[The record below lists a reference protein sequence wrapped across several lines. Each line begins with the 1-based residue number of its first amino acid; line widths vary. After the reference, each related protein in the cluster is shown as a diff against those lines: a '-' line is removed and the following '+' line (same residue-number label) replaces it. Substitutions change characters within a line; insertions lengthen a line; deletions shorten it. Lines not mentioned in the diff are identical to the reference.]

1 MATKGKKIIAI
12 DFDGVIYEEGA
23 YPFVGEPIPKAI
35 DTINKYYNQGH
46 TIIIWTC
53 REGEAAEE
61 AILALERDGAKYHF
75 FNNNDHNRIAQ
86 YNNDSRKIGC
96 DIYIDDKSLNFLVNG
111 VDWDDIATMINYVL
125 ND

>member
-1 MATKGKKIIAI
+1 MATKGKKVIAI
-12 DFDGVIYEEGA
+12 DFDDTIFYDA

-35 DTINKYYNQGH
+35 DTINKYYNKGH

-61 AILALERDGAKYHF
+61 AILALEREGAKYHF
-75 FNNNDHNRIAQ
+75 FNNNDPDRAKL
-86 YNNDSRKIGC
+86 YNNDSRKLGC
-96 DIYIDDKSLNFLVNG
+96 DILIDDKSLNFLVNG
-111 VDWDDIATMINYVL
+111 IDWDDIDTMINYVL